1 MQVAGRRGVAAGLLL
16 LLVYQAVGSPI
27 KQTLTG
33 GNTEY
38 FPFNV
43 IVPYKNQNEDSFV
56 ITMTIQDALIYGNTL
71 GELSN
76 FGTIVCTAN
85 DSSILPES
93 LNGNIPFGSQ
103 TWIQSQN
110 KVSNTLIVEFI
121 DNTNSNFIKII
132 PGTKGYITPEYL
144 LKLVRT
150 AIEESNQ
157 SSYIP
162 GELISMYRLG
172 LMEKA
177 PTLTLYLENNVPA
190 ILIQIPIS
198 IPKENI
204 KTVMENSH
212 SNKTITNPFESED
225 KDRKS
230 VV

>member
-1 MQVAGRRGVAAGLLL
+1 MLKRYRFTLFFLLFIL
-16 LLVYQAVGSPI
+16 ISPFLLVTTTTACEILFNNLKEAGHSPI

-38 FPFNV
+38 FTFNV

-150 AIEESNQ
+150 AIESEDHP
-157 SSYIP
+157 Y
-162 GELISMYRLG
+162 
-172 LMEKA
+172 
-177 PTLTLYLENNVPA
+177 TLL
-190 ILIQIPIS
+190 
-198 IPKENI
+198 
-204 KTVMENSH
+204 SH
-212 SNKTITNPFESED
+212 SHTQSAGFCL
-225 KDRKS
+225 
-230 VV
+230 